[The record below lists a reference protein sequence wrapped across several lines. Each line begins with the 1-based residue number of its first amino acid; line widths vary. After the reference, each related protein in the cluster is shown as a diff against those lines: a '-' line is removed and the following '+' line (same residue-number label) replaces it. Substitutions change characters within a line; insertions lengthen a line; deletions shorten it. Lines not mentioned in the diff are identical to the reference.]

1 MFLARF
7 WTEDPADALIYPGL
21 GFGSMITK
29 ARTMTDTM
37 IIAGT
42 RRLASLAP
50 ALHDPDLPLLPDFSD
65 APMVNYE
72 VAVAVAEQAIAEGS
86 ARVDWSKD
94 EVRARIKE
102 AQWVPAYLDYEYD
115 PKGVGAA

>member
-1 MFLARF
+1 
-7 WTEDPADALIYPGL
+7 
-21 GFGSMITK
+21 MITK

-50 ALHDPDLPLLPDFSD
+50 ALLDPDLPLLPDFSD